1 MDALAR
7 PLAVHVPNVRR
18 TAANVVRRAKGDHV
32 NNRLQRSMRWAL
44 GVGGVLG
51 LLCALSLVPVAL
63 NFFAR
68 GGAIVAFWAS
78 MPTWLQWAAVPPNGF
93 EMIVV
98 GALCALLLVSGRW
111 PAAACALVAAA
122 WSLYADVTFSPGGHW
137 AQQIQLTFVMT
148 PYRVAALVS
157 LAVLLLIS
165 VLALAMAARAGG
177 SASMHGET
185 AERAG

>member
-1 MDALAR
+1 
-7 PLAVHVPNVRR
+7 VS
-18 TAANVVRRAKGDHV
+18 T
-32 NNRLQRSMRWAL
+32 RLQRSMRWAL

-51 LLCALSLVPVAL
+51 LLCTVSTVPMAL

-68 GGAIVAFWAS
+68 GGAIVAFWAGL
-78 MPTWLQWAAVPPNGF
+78 PTWLQWSAVPPNGV
-93 EMIVV
+93 EMLIV

-111 PAAACALVAAA
+111 PAVVCALVAAA

-137 AQQIQLTFVMT
+137 AKQMQLTFIMT

-165 VLALAMAARAGG
+165 VLAVVMAVGAGG
-177 SASMHGET
+177 APSMPGEA
-185 AERAG
+185 AERPGP